1 LLRLEIEYD
10 CTFYK
15 AFKPFSH
22 NYTKKQWMPLELFRV
37 EERAEHQNKSSQAAQ
52 VFEINKISI
61 EIIAQARESLIKAG
75 AISIKVAQ
83 ERERERE
90 TERKASR
97 AIRFYIMLL

>member
-1 LLRLEIEYD
+1 MKIVKVSSWYKDFPLLRLEIEYD

-83 ERERERE
+83 EH
-90 TERKASR
+90 R
-97 AIRFYIMLL
+97 ARNRN